1 MDHMN
6 HDMASMASM
15 TSTMTMA
22 MSATSTASAAMST
35 GSSHSMDMGGMGG
48 MHSMD
53 GMGSSSCKISMLW
66 NWYTIDSCFLSSQ
79 WHITSRGMFAGSCIG
94 VICLVICLEFLR
106 RVGREYDAFIVRRAR
121 LRNQYTSA
129 TSSAQRLAPA
139 SDTDADINAQNSPE
153 FTGAAPKGAAQ
164 TTCSAFEDKTPVRP
178 TLIEQ
183 LVRALLHMLQFAV
196 AYFVMLLA
204 MYFNGYIIIC
214 IFIGAFLGSF
224 IFSWEP
230 LNLLKEYVVHLT
242 LPSPFLYVLG

>member
-6 HDMASMASM
+6 HDMDSMASM

-22 MSATSTASAAMST
+22 MSASSTASAAMST
-35 GSSHSMDMGGMGG
+35 GSAHSMGGMDMGGMDMGG
-48 MHSMD
+48 MH
-53 GMGSSSCKISMLW
+53 SCKISMLW

-79 WHITSRGMFAGSCIG
+79 WHNTSRGMFAGSCIG

-106 RVGREYDAFIVRRAR
+106 RVGREYDAFIVRRAH
-121 LRNQYTSA
+121 LRKQYLSA
-129 TSSAQRLAPA
+129 TASSQGRTCA
-139 SDTDADINAQNSPE
+139 TDADADASAENSQE
-153 FTGAAPKGAAQ
+153 TTRSVQGAASKGAPQ
-164 TTCSAFEDKTPVRP
+164 TICSALEDKTPVRP

-183 LVRALLHMLQFAV
+183 LVRAMLHMLQFAV

-230 LNLLKEYVVHLT
+230 LNLQKENDATTVT
-242 LPSPFLYVLG
+242 KCCG